1 MEAPFRIKR
10 PADLT
15 QFVLRSAAQKA
26 YLIFSQKSG
35 TAYCTRCGKME
46 KTGYSLLHNEETFC
60 PFCGMKVTAKD
71 RRYGRKGITQ
81 YGRVLWFAKNHSVT
95 FAQLDEYRIDY
106 TGEKAEVSFWP
117 SAQYRFSKKSQ
128 EYYKHIPEWYW
139 APEIWEKRKNV
150 KLPEAVKGMWNN
162 YKVPTYQHTVTHHS
176 FISCRGTD
184 LRYANM
190 DMQRLGFRDP
200 DNPYALIGYIYN
212 FLKYPSIEILEKSG
226 FEQIVGER
234 ANGGTCRC
242 INWRSSDLRKILKL
256 NRKEIREF
264 REIGGGLY
272 KLEKY
277 KLWKGRGLEIEFGDL
292 DIFNCSNKEAL
303 TLIESCIP
311 KNKAIRYLRA
321 QEGNI
326 TVNDYADYL
335 KDCKRLGLD
344 MGDKRVL
351 KPKSFRKA
359 HLETAMQVK
368 IESDA
373 IKKREFEEAVK
384 ELYGFNEYRNA
395 GFLIRPAGSA
405 EELNM
410 ESQSLHHCV
419 RTYADK
425 VRRKDCVI
433 LFIRKVE
440 EPDVP
445 YFTLE
450 LNPKGQII
458 QCRGDFNCGYPKE
471 VGEFIESWKKDVLKK
486 KKGAAATAA

>member
-46 KTGYSLLHNEETFC
+46 KIDYSLLHNEETFC

-95 FAQLDEYRIDY
+95 FCQLDEYNIDY

-128 EYYKHIPEWYW
+128 EYYKHIPEGFWNMDR
-139 APEIWEKRKNV
+139 WEKRKNV
-150 KLPEAVKGMWNN
+150 ILPSACAGMWNS

-176 FISCRGTD
+176 FINCRGTD

-190 DMQRLGFRDP
+190 DMLRLGFKEP

-226 FEQIVGER
+226 FEHIVGER
-234 ANGGTCRC
+234 ANGETCRY
-242 INWRSSDLRKILKL
+242 INWRSGELRKILKM
-256 NRKEIREF
+256 NRKEVREF
-264 REIGGGLY
+264 RETGGRLY
-272 KLEKY
+272 GLEKY
-277 KLWKGRGLEIEFGDL
+277 KYWKGFGLEIGFNDL
-292 DIFNCSNKEAL
+292 DMLGYGSEEAL
-303 TLIESCIP
+303 MLIKSYIST
-311 KNKAIRYLRA
+311 NKAIRYLRI
-321 QEGNI
+321 QGGNV
-326 TVNDYADYL
+326 TVRDYADYL
-335 KDCKRLGLD
+335 SDCKRIGLD
-344 MGDKRVL
+344 MNDKRVL
-351 KPKSFRKA
+351 KPKSFQKA
-359 HLETAMQVK
+359 HAETAMQVK
-368 IESDA
+368 IEIDA
-373 IKKREFEEAVK
+373 IKEREFEEAIK
-384 ELYGFNEYRNA
+384 ELYGFKEYKND
-395 GFLIRPAGSA
+395 GILIRPAKSIK
-405 EELNM
+405 ELYL
-410 ESQSLHHCV
+410 ESEILHHCV

-425 VRRKDCVI
+425 VCRKDCVI

-450 LNPKGQII
+450 LSSKGEII
-458 QCRGDFNCGYPKE
+458 QCRGMRNCSYPKE
-471 VGEFIESWKKDVLKK
+471 VEEFLENWKSDVLKK
-486 KKGAAATAA
+486 KKGAAAPAA

>member
-10 PADLT
+10 PADLK
-15 QFVLRSAAQKA
+15 QFVLSSAAQKA

-46 KTGYSLLHNEETFC
+46 KIDYSLLHNEETFC

-95 FAQLDEYRIDY
+95 FAQLDEYNIDY

-128 EYYKHIPEWYW
+128 EYYKHIPEAFWM
-139 APEIWEKRKNV
+139 PETWEKRKNV
-150 KLPEAVKGMWNN
+150 KLPEATTGMWNS
-162 YKVPTYQHTVTHHS
+162 YCVPTYQHTVTHHS
-176 FISCRGTD
+176 YISCRGTD

-190 DMQRLGFRDP
+190 DMLRLGFRETD
-200 DNPYALIGYIYN
+200 DPYALIGYIYN

-234 ANGGTCRC
+234 ANGRTCRR
-242 INWRSSDLRKILKL
+242 INWRSADLRKILKL

-264 REIGGGLY
+264 REAGGELY

-277 KLWKGRGLEIEFGDL
+277 KFYREEGLEIEFSDL
-292 DIFNCSNKEAL
+292 DILRCGGEKAL
-303 TLIESCIP
+303 KLIESYIP
-311 KNKAIRYLRA
+311 KNKAIRYLRT
-321 QEGNI
+321 QEEDV
-326 TVNDYADYL
+326 TVADYADYL

-344 MGDKRVL
+344 MDDKRVL
-351 KPKSFRKA
+351 KPKNFQKA
-359 HLETAMQVK
+359 HTETAMQMK
-368 IESDA
+368 IELDA
-373 IKKREFEEAVK
+373 IKKREFKEAVS
-384 ELYGFNEYRNA
+384 ELYGFKEYRNA
-395 GFLIRPAGSA
+395 GFLIRPAESA
-405 EELNM
+405 EELHL
-410 ESQSLHHCV
+410 ESQVLHHCV
-419 RTYADK
+419 RTYVDK

-471 VGEFIESWKKDVLKK
+471 VGKFIESWKKDVLKK